1 MSTIKITNTK
11 RGTTTITGL
20 SPADLRLLAQFLTH
34 GALSVPKDSTT
45 IPLCDAVLRFESAL
59 RVAANFPYRLGNTE
73 LIANT
78 SDANLL
84 YEELENVS

>member
-1 MSTIKITNTK
+1 
-11 RGTTTITGL
+11 
-20 SPADLRLLAQFLTH
+20 
-34 GALSVPKDSTT
+34 
-45 IPLCDAVLRFESAL
+45 VLRFESAL
-59 RVAANFPYRLGNTE
+59 RVAANFPGKIGNTE

>member
-20 SPADLRLLAQFLTH
+20 SAADLRLLAQFLTH
-34 GALSVPKDSTT
+34 GAYSVPKDSTT

-59 RVAANFPYRLGNTE
+59 RVAANFPGSLGNTE

-84 YEELENVS
+84 YEELGNLS